1 MNGLATW
8 APLPLGNHVLAESP
22 RWDGRTNELVWVDVF
37 EGSLCRSTFA
47 DETQTW
53 TAAQRWSVGVPAT
66 SVSPLHDPRLGWALA
81 TGRHLARVS
90 RQGVAT
96 AVCELVASADY
107 PALRTN
113 DMVTDVVGRL
123 YVGLLEEVRSN
134 PRAALLRV
142 DLDGSV
148 SVAVDGL
155 IAANGLGFSPDA
167 STLYLVD
174 SIPKTLTAYP
184 YENGSGHVGAGDVMV
199 RWVGPGTLDG
209 LMVDDTGDIWVA
221 VWDAGVV
228 CRYTPGGDL
237 VDTYASPVV
246 RPTALALV
254 GSCRNTV
261 VLTTARVDL
270 RSPVEPQKPTSE
282 GQLFAM
288 RVPT

>member
-1 MNGLATW
+1 M
-8 APLPLGNHVLAESP
+8 V
-22 RWDGRTNELVWVDVF
+22 
-37 EGSLCRSTFA
+37 A
-47 DETQTW
+47 D
-53 TAAQRWSVGVPAT
+53 S
-66 SVSPLHDPRLGWALA
+66 
-81 TGRHLARVS
+81 
-90 RQGVAT
+90 
-96 AVCELVASADY
+96 
-107 PALRTN
+107 
-113 DMVTDVVGRL
+113 MGRL
-123 YVGLLEEVRSN
+123 YVGLLEEARSN

-155 IAANGLGFSPDA
+155 IAANGLGFSPDG

-184 YENGSGHVGAGDVMV
+184 FDPDSGHVGSGDMML
-199 RWVGPGTLDG
+199 RWVGQGTLDG
-209 LMVDDTGDIWVA
+209 LMVDDAGDIWVA

-228 CRYTPGGDL
+228 CRYTSGGEL

-254 GSCRNTV
+254 GSSRTTV

-270 RSPVEPQKPTSE
+270 TGPVEPDEPTSE
-282 GQLFAM
+282 GQLFAL